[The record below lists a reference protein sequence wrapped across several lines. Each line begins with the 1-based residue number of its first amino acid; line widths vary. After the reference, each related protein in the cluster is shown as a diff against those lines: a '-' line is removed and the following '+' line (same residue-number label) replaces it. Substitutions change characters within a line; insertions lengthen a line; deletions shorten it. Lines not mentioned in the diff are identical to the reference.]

1 MLLNKNDITTLS
13 LARRINLINSV
24 TGIKPGN
31 LIGTVSNFGNQNAA
45 VISSVVHLSSNPALI
60 GFFMRPHKDFRR
72 DTLNNILETG
82 YFSINSIPLE
92 LTKNAHYT
100 SAKFD
105 EETSEFEAC
114 NLTPE
119 IIDNFV
125 APFVQESA
133 IKIGMKLTDTVPIS
147 ASNTTLVIGE
157 IELLNMDET
166 LLSEEYYI
174 HLDKA
179 GCAGIGG
186 LNSYYSLKL
195 EDSYPYVRLH
205 EIPVFK
211 DRNRTT

>member
-1 MLLNKNDITTLS
+1 MLLNKNDISTLS

-31 LIGTVSNFGNQNAA
+31 LIGTVSSIGNQNVA

-60 GFFMRPHKDFRR
+60 GFFMRPHRDFRR
-72 DTLNNILETG
+72 DTYNNIIETG
-82 YFSINSIPLE
+82 YFSINSIPVQI
-92 LTKNAHYT
+92 TKNAHYT

-105 EETSEFEAC
+105 EEISEFDVC

-119 IIDNFV
+119 IIDNFE

-157 IELLNMDET
+157 IELLNIDET

-174 HLDKA
+174 DLEKA
-179 GCAGIGG
+179 QCAGIGG
-186 LNSYYSLKL
+186 LNSYYSLKH
-195 EDSYPYVRLH
+195 EVNYPYVRLN
-205 EIPVFK
+205 EIPSFE
-211 DRNRTT
+211 N

>member
-1 MLLNKNDITTLS
+1 MLLNKNDISTLS

-31 LIGTVSNFGNQNAA
+31 LIGTVSSSGHQNVA

-72 DTLNNILETG
+72 DTYNNILETG
-82 YFSINSIPLE
+82 YFSINSIPVHLA
-92 LTKNAHYT
+92 KNAHYT

-105 EETSEFEAC
+105 EETSEFDAC
-114 NLTPE
+114 NLMPE
-119 IIDNFV
+119 MLDNFV
-125 APFVQESA
+125 APFVRESA

-147 ASNTTLVIGE
+147 TSNTTLIIGE
-157 IELLNMDET
+157 IELLEIDET

-174 HLDKA
+174 DLEQA
-179 GCAGIGG
+179 QCAGVGG

-195 EDSYPYVRLH
+195 EDNYPYVRLN
-205 EIPVFK
+205 EIPSFE
-211 DRNRTT
+211 N